1 VAAGAADTRA
11 IPAAA
16 FFKGYYETAL
26 RPGEIITAVEVPP
39 GPASG
44 IAHYEKFALV
54 HGDFALISVA
64 VILAMKQGRCTSAQL
79 AVGACAPARVGV
91 AAAEAAL
98 LGSALDD
105 NALAA
110 AGALL
115 AEACDPIDDFRGSA
129 AYRRKLVP
137 RIVARAVRAAQAK
150 ASVHG

>member
-1 VAAGAADTRA
+1 THAEVAGLKMPAPGSALLAQAAAQIGHPAIRNQGTIGGALAHADPAADYPAAVLCAGARIVAAGAADTRA

-26 RPGEIITAVEVPP
+26 RPGEIIPAVESPP

-79 AVGACAPARVGV
+79 AVGACAPAPVRV
-91 AAAEAAL
+91 AA
-98 LGSALDD
+98 
-105 NALAA
+105 
-110 AGALL
+110 
-115 AEACDPIDDFRGSA
+115 
-129 AYRRKLVP
+129 
-137 RIVARAVRAAQAK
+137 
-150 ASVHG
+150 